1 MKLLQTRKAA
11 VDNLSTSVMDDE
23 TWRGIIIRS
32 IPPTPKWLPVIPSLY
47 AMSSSADIISTLLA
61 HGMIIG
67 RGATSNATTNPSS
80 TVLAARATEGCS
92 NPNCKAKKRSTHTTA
107 NCYWPGGGKEGQFP
121 PNFGQRN
128 RANAAVTSPSTTTPT
143 SNQPEHFV
151 LSARNL
157 DTPGQSGVLID
168 NAHHDGDS
176 PRALISQGFQ
186 NFQKGKIPTFM
197 DSGASD
203 TMFVSRDAFAEYK
216 PVVARV
222 GESAKADNG
231 GFEIIG
237 EGNVVQ
243 RYRLEGREQEITYTR
258 ALHAP
263 TLNAN
268 LISVGAFD
276 KAGLTTTFGNGKGI
290 VQKPDG
296 AIILSGNNV
305 NGMYL
310 VETVDN
316 TPNQPLAMISLSQP
330 TSLEQW
336 HRRLTHCSPSTIQ
349 SMVDGNLVDDL
360 RISEATIDGKCED
373 CIIGHQTRRPF
384 DDSTDKDLGLLDLV
398 AFDLWGPSRIQLV
411 GGKIYLMIIIDAG
424 TSFKYGTYLS
434 DKSDASILLSF
445 EIFRAKA
452 ETLTGRKIR

>member
-1 MKLLQTRKAA
+1 
-11 VDNLSTSVMDDE
+11 
-23 TWRGIIIRS
+23 
-32 IPPTPKWLPVIPSLY
+32 
-47 AMSSSADIISTLLA
+47 MSSSADIISTLLA

-67 RGATSNATTNPSS
+67 RDATNVTASINPSN
-80 TVLAARATEGCS
+80 TVLAARATEGCA

-128 RANAAVTSPSTTTPT
+128 RANVATSSPTTTP
-143 SNQPEHFV
+143 SQPEHFV
-151 LSARNL
+151 LSARNS

-168 NAHHDGDS
+168 NACVDS
-176 PRALISQGFQ
+176 PMALISQGFQ

-203 TMFVSRDAFAEYK
+203 TMFVSKDSFAEYK

-231 GFEIIG
+231 SFEIIG

-243 RYRLEGREQEITYTR
+243 RYRVEGRERDITYTR

-268 LISVGAFD
+268 LISVSAFD
-276 KAGLTTTFGNGKGI
+276 RAGCTTTFGNNKGVI
-290 VQKPDG
+290 QQPDG
-296 AIILSGNNV
+296 TIVLTGKNV

-310 VETVDN
+310 VETIDH
-316 TPNQPLAMISLSQP
+316 TPSPPLAMVSLSQP

-336 HRRLTHCSPSTIQ
+336 HRRLTHCSPLTILN
-349 SMVDGNLVDDL
+349 MAEGNLVDDL
-360 RISEATIDGKCED
+360 KISEMSIDGKCED
-373 CIIGHQTRRPF
+373 CILGCQTRRPF
-384 DDSTDKDLGLLDLV
+384 DGSTKKDIGLLDLV
-398 AFDLWGPSRIQLV
+398 SFDLWGPSRTQSA
-411 GGKIYLMIIIDAG
+411 GGKTYLMLVIDAG

-434 DKSDASILLSF
+434 DKSDATILSSF
-445 EIFRAKA
+445 EVFRAKA
-452 ETLTGRKIR
+452 ETLTGKKIR